1 MVHIRLW
8 IIFCEKSAIF
18 EVVEEEFMLDI
29 KIRPYISSDY
39 NYICDIH
46 DAARKIELSLASL
59 DAAFLP
65 FSIAAER
72 EDFFDYPHIDAA
84 IVNSDV
90 VAFSAYTDDELA
102 WLYVSPD
109 MMRKGIGRK
118 LVERALEKEPNINHI
133 EVLYGN
139 EPARRL
145 YESMGFCVQKIEEGV
160 MPGNESYHVKVY
172 SMCRV
177 SKGL

>member
-1 MVHIRLW
+1 
-8 IIFCEKSAIF
+8 
-18 EVVEEEFMLDI
+18 MLDI

-39 NYICDIH
+39 NNICIIH
-46 DAARKIELSLASL
+46 DAARKMELSLASL

-72 EDFFDYPHIDAA
+72 ENFFDYPHIDVAT
-84 IVNSDV
+84 VDNTV

-102 WLYVSPD
+102 WLYVSPE
-109 MMRKGIGRK
+109 MMRKGLGRK
-118 LVERALEKEPNINHI
+118 LVANALDIEPGIKHI

-139 EPARRL
+139 EPAKKL
-145 YESMGFCVQKIEEGV
+145 YESIGFYVQKINEGV

-172 SMCRV
+172 IMCRD
-177 SKGL
+177 SIG